1 MSRAITCIRLSCNS
15 ITFLSYC
22 MNSLSMIYRTMHFI
36 SVPWVIN
43 QSYILSEPC
52 QTHSNSITNSKMS
65 LRHSEWIL
73 HHFITSINRNFQI
86 QSLLSCSLIYWEKK
100 QKQNQSNSLV
110 LPCNEQKISYF
121 EDVNKRC
128 QHLFKVNE
136 RNCCCLHFNWMNRRK
151 NICEFASH

>member
-73 HHFITSINRNFQI
+73 YHFITSINRNFQI

-100 QKQNQSNSLV
+100 Q
-110 LPCNEQKISYF
+110 
-121 EDVNKRC
+121 NKTKAI
-128 QHLFKVNE
+128 HLFFHVMSKKLVILKMWTNVA
-136 RNCCCLHFNWMNRRK
+136 
-151 NICEFASH
+151 NICSK